1 MRKNVG
7 SQVVG
12 AQMVTAADGTAFT
25 GTVTCYVTTDGG
37 TQALGGTASGVCT
50 HEGNGFHTYVPTQAE
65 TNGDHVAFTFI
76 GTAAVPATVQV
87 YPRIATLV
95 EEQNA
100 ARGSAALVTG
110 ACESGSTTTN
120 IVTDL
125 AEPTNRHYNGRVI
138 TFTTRALAG
147 QTKNITAYN
156 GTTRALT
163 VTAFTEAPANT
174 DQFVIS

>member
-1 MRKNVG
+1 
-7 SQVVG
+7 
-12 AQMVTAADGTAFT
+12 MVTAADGTAFT

-65 TNGDHVAFTFI
+65 TNGNHVAFTFI
-76 GTAAVPATVQV
+76 GTGAIPASVQI
-87 YPRIATLV
+87 YTRIATL
-95 EEQNA
+95 QQDLNL
-100 ARGSAALVTG
+100 ARGAEALVLG

-125 AEPTNRHYNGRVI
+125 SETTNDHFNGRTI
-138 TFTTRALAG
+138 TFTGGALYG
-147 QTKNITAYN
+147 QSTDITAYN
-156 GTTRALT
+156 GTTGALT
-163 VTAFTEAPANT
+163 VTALTEAPANT